1 VGTLADYA
9 KDGVFDK
16 HLKTDKVIV
25 VRNSDKVYAM
35 SSRCTHKGTTVGMKD
50 GKIRCPAHGSVFSE
64 QGTPTG
70 GPAKSALTRF
80 GISLNDKGHLIVD
93 RSKQFSEQQW
103 DDPAAFVNAKQT
115 A

>member
-1 VGTLADYA
+1 
-9 KDGVFDK
+9 
-16 HLKTDKVIV
+16 
-25 VRNSDKVYAM
+25 VYAM